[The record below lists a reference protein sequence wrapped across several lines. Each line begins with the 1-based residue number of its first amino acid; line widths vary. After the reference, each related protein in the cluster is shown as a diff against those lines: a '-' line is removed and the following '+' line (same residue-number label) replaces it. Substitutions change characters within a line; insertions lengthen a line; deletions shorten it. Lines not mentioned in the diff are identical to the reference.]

1 MTKEDIVNLLEK
13 SFNNFGIKFE
23 RIDKTDCVYFVKV
36 ATNESFKNI
45 RTISFLYFWDEKE
58 NCLILYISNIY
69 KFSKN
74 NELLK
79 IYEIIND
86 LNTIIDF
93 GSFQITE
100 SAIDKQKEVIY
111 RICISTNTEIYKLNE
126 NTIKAQ
132 IDIALRDLNYGL
144 RYMKL
149 KGLIGNE
156 K

>member
-1 MTKEDIVNLLEK
+1 MIKEDIVSLLEN
-13 SFNNFGIKFE
+13 SFNNLGVEFE
-23 RIDKTDCVYFVKV
+23 RIDKTDCAYLVKV
-36 ATNESFKNI
+36 AANDLFKNI
-45 RTISFLYFWDEKE
+45 GTISFLYFWDEEE

-79 IYEIIND
+79 IYEI
-86 LNTIIDF
+86 
-93 GSFQITE
+93 TE
-100 SAIDKQKEVIY
+100 STIDKQKEVIY